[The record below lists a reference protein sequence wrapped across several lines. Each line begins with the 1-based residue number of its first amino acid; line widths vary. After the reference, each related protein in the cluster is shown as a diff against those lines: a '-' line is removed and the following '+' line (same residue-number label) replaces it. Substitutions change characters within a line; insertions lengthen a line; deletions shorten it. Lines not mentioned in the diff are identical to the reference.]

1 MKRLNPSMAL
11 CFALSAFLLCPA
23 MSSSQGIPD
32 AKLIEGAKKEGQL
45 VWYTSLILPHST
57 PIVVRFEKIYPF
69 IKTKI
74 IRVGGGTQL
83 NKILLETRGGLN
95 AWDLSTSRGEIYL
108 PLREKGLLA
117 PYRSP
122 ETNMIPADLKDR
134 EGYWTAIYVTPN
146 VLGFN
151 THLVKKEEVPK
162 TYEHLLRPEWKGG
175 RISIDV
181 EGWAL
186 LSGLSR
192 EWGREKTVNYLR
204 RLAAQNP
211 HIIRGQTTR
220 ANLLAAGEFPLAI
233 SYGQFFEEHEKK
245 GGPVGWVPL
254 EPVVTQVYPIMLA
267 AKAPHPNAAKLFIDF
282 ALSKQAQEMI
292 RDFSRIPTR
301 TDVSPVQPRLIQY
314 RRVVENPEGLT
325 NLDATIKLFNEIFGL
340 TR

>member
-1 MKRLNPSMAL
+1 
-11 CFALSAFLLCPA
+11 
-23 MSSSQGIPD
+23 
-32 AKLIEGAKKEGQL
+32 
-45 VWYTSLILPHST
+45 
-57 PIVVRFEKIYPF
+57 
-69 IKTKI
+69 
-74 IRVGGGTQL
+74 
-83 NKILLETRGGLN
+83 
-95 AWDLSTSRGEIYL
+95 
-108 PLREKGLLA
+108 
-117 PYRSP
+117 
-122 ETNMIPADLKDR
+122 MIPADLKDR

-162 TYEHLLRPEWKGG
+162 TYEHLLKPEWKGG
-175 RISIDV
+175 KISIDV

-192 EWGREKTVNYLR
+192 EWGKDKTVAYLR

-267 AKAPHPNAAKLFIDF
+267 GKAPHPNAAKLFIDF

-325 NLDATIKLFNEIFGL
+325 DLDATIKLFNEIFGL